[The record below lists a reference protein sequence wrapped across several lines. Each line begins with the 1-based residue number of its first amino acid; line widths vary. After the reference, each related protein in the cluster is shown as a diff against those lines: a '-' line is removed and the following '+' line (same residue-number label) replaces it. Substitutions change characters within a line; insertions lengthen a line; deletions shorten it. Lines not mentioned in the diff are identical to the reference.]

1 MQVMNLLPIGAM
13 KAGTVLLI
21 AIPIII
27 VLAVALVV
35 ATTVSRQRQ
44 STGSLTREARKA
56 DQSGS
61 SAAVATTADLDEEA
75 RARFG
80 ATKQALE
87 PAGAGKPVVSAAG
100 GLIRFGEAP
109 ADPET
114 VGVNRRQFF
123 NRSIVAAQSLVLG
136 SFGLA
141 IIGFLW
147 PSLSGGFGGKVNAGS
162 LKDILSQIAD
172 KKQPFYV
179 PEARAY
185 INPYP
190 AYALPAAK
198 KVYSA
203 SILPEMQAGIVVLYQ
218 KCVHLGCRVPWCQTS
233 QWFECPCHGSKY
245 SRVGEKKG
253 GPAPRGLDRFPADVS
268 GDQVTINTGIVVQG
282 PPIGTNTTGQ
292 EAEGPHC
299 V

>member
-1 MQVMNLLPIGAM
+1 MDTNILLPIAAM
-13 KAGTVLLI
+13 KAGTVLFI
-21 AIPIII
+21 AIPVLF

-35 ATTVSRQRQ
+35 ATNISRQRS

-61 SAAVATTADLDEEA
+61 GTALATTDESDEA
-75 RARFG
+75 RARAG
-80 ATKQALE
+80 EARQSLE
-87 PAGAGKPVVSAAG
+87 PVGAGKPVVSMGG

-114 VGVNRRQFF
+114 LGVNRRQFF
-123 NRSIVAAQSLVLG
+123 NRSIAAAQGLVLG
-136 SFGLA
+136 SFSLA

-147 PSLSGGFGGKVNAGS
+147 PSLSGGFGGKVKAGDV
-162 LKDILSQIAD
+162 KDILAQISE
-172 KKQPFYV
+172 KKEPFYV

-190 AYALPAAK
+190 ESSLGAAK
-198 KVYSA
+198 NVYGD

-218 KCVHLGCRVPWCQTS
+218 KCVHLGCRVPWCKTS

-245 SRVGEKKG
+245 NRVGEKKG
-253 GPAPRGLDRFPADVS
+253 GPAPRGLDRFPADVT
-268 GDQVTINTGIVVQG
+268 GGQVTINTGIVVQG
-282 PPIGTNTTGQ
+282 PSIGTNTTGQ
-292 EAEGPHC
+292 EAEGPNC

>member
-1 MQVMNLLPIGAM
+1 
-13 KAGTVLLI
+13 VLLVL
-21 AIPIII
+21 AAL
-27 VLAVALVV
+27 LAVA
-35 ATTVSRQRQ
+35 TTISRQRS

-56 DQSGS
+56 DRSG
-61 SAAVATTADLDEEA
+61 AGTAVATTDQTEEA
-75 RARFG
+75 RAR
-80 ATKQALE
+80 ASETKQSLE
-87 PAGAGKPVVSAAG
+87 PAAAGKPVLSAAG

-114 VGVNRRQFF
+114 LGVNRRQFF

-136 SFGLA
+136 SFSLA

-147 PSLSGGFGGKVNAGS
+147 PSLSGGFGGKVRAGS
-162 LKDILSQIAD
+162 LKDILGEIAE

-185 INPYP
+185 VNPYP
-190 AYALPAAK
+190 ESALPRAK
-198 KVYSA
+198 AVYSD
-203 SILPEMQAGIVVLYQ
+203 SVLPGLEAGVIAIFQ

-245 SRVGEKKG
+245 NRVGEKKG
-253 GPAPRGLDRFPADVS
+253 GPAPRGLDQFPIEVD
-268 GDQVTINTGIVVQG
+268 GGMVTINTGIVVQG
-282 PPIGTNTTGQ
+282 PALGTNTTGQ
-292 EAEGPHC
+292 EAEGPSC

>member
-1 MQVMNLLPIGAM
+1 MEAKTLLPIAAM
-13 KAGTVLLI
+13 KASTVLFI
-21 AIPIII
+21 AVPILF

-35 ATTVSRQRQ
+35 ATNVSRQR
-44 STGSLTREARKA
+44 SATGSLTREARKA
-56 DQSGS
+56 DR
-61 SAAVATTADLDEEA
+61 SAPGTAVATTDLDEEA
-75 RARFG
+75 RARFSE
-80 ATKQALE
+80 TKQALE
-87 PAGAGKPVVSAAG
+87 PAGAGKPVVTAAG

-123 NRSIVAAQSLVLG
+123 NRSIVAAQGLVLG
-136 SFGLA
+136 SFSLA

-162 LKDILSQIAD
+162 LKDILAQIAD

-190 AYALPAAK
+190 EFAVAKAK
-198 KVYSA
+198 KVYSD

-253 GPAPRGLDRFPADVS
+253 GPAPRGLDRFPADVT
-268 GDQVTINTGIVVQG
+268 GGQVTINTGIVAQG
-282 PPIGTNTTGQ
+282 PPIGTDTTGQ
-292 EAEGPHC
+292 EAEGPNC